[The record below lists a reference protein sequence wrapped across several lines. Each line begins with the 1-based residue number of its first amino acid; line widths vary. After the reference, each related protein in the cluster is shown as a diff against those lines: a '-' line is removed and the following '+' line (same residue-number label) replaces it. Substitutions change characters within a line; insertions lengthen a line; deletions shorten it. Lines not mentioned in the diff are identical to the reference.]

1 LSGRAHIVD
10 SAWLAEH
17 LEDGDLVLADVRWNM
32 SEPSGRERYDEGHIP
47 GAHFVDLD
55 TDLSRPAY
63 DGPGRHPLPDAEH
76 FTEVLSRIGLRNGGT
91 LVAYDDRGGAIA
103 ARLWWMCRYF
113 GVQARVAIL
122 DGGIGAW
129 ERAGWAVSAVDPD
142 AVGAPAMALA
152 ARPWMVVDKAHVANA
167 LGEGAVVLDARGAN
181 RYRGEVEPVDARPG
195 HIPGA
200 RSAPYVA
207 NLSAAGGA
215 LRGLPELRKLFEGH
229 GALGEAEVIASC
241 GSGVTACHDIWVL
254 TMLGRTSVALYE
266 GSWSD
271 WSRDE
276 SLGAALGPEPGG

>member
-1 LSGRAHIVD
+1 MESEHIVD
-10 SAWLAEH
+10 TAWLSAH
-17 LEDGDLVLADVRWNM
+17 LSDGGLVVADVRWNM
-32 SEPSGRERYDEGHIP
+32 SGPSGRQRYDDGHIP

-63 DGPGRHPLPDAEH
+63 DGPGRHPLPDAAH
-76 FTEVLSRIGLRNGGT
+76 FTAVLSRIGLGNGGT

-122 DGGIGAW
+122 DGGLPAW
-129 ERAGWAVSAVDPD
+129 ERAGWALSAVDPG
-142 AVGAPAMALA
+142 AAGAPPMALSP
-152 ARPWMVVDKAHVANA
+152 RPWMVVDRAHVAGA
-167 LGEGAVVLDARGAN
+167 LGQGAVVLDARGAN

-207 NLSAAGGA
+207 NLEGAGGA
-215 LRGLPELRKLFEGH
+215 LRKGSDLRGQYERH
-229 GALGEAEVIASC
+229 GALNAGEVIVAC

-254 TMLGRTSVALYE
+254 TMLGRTDVRLYE

-276 SLGAALGPEPGG
+276 DLPAALGPEPGG